1 MSDSIFLMR
10 EALKKM
16 FKPDGHFSICDL
28 DSMIKTF
35 GIFVPPETY
44 NKLRILHCVSWSEME
59 PETRRWVATTIDAL
73 LTNPDNLASNFL
85 PQLLGGK
92 PMALSGAAREL
103 IK

>member
-1 MSDSIFLMR
+1 MSESIFLMR

-16 FKPDGHFSICDL
+16 FKPDGYFSICDL
-28 DSMIKTF
+28 DAMSKAF
-35 GIFVPPETY
+35 GILVPGDTY
-44 NKLRILHCVSWSEME
+44 EKLRILHCVSWKDME
-59 PETRRWVATTIDAL
+59 PETRRWVATTIDSL